1 MRKKII
7 MDENRWLL
15 EAITEEYE
23 TICTHAEKIPK
34 IEIDILMEN
43 VRKFYE
49 NLRILQRLDDPHL
62 TEEHLPVPHSAV
74 PRAEV
79 TIPEKPVVG
88 SPEPNIA
95 AKPIIPPIPQ
105 VAANPPVIKP
115 ADPPEIKPVEPPMI
129 KPAEPPVKRTETPQ
143 QVKRNVRLQEIDLF
157 AQEEPTHNMKLQDA
171 RERAFSPKIP
181 GNRIDNLKMGIPIND
196 KFMFINDLFD
206 GNLREYNETIEAL
219 NGFKTL
225 DQAAE
230 YLDLMKR
237 KNLWNTASIAFLKL
251 KELVERHY

>member
-15 EAITEEYE
+15 EAISEEYE
-23 TICTHAEKIPK
+23 TILKHAEKIPK

-62 TEEHLPVPHSAV
+62 KEELIPKPGIAKPEPAPAEPAKPV
-74 PRAEV
+74 
-79 TIPEKPVVG
+79 EKPV
-88 SPEPNIA
+88 A
-95 AKPIIPPIPQ
+95 AAPSTVVKPT
-105 VAANPPVIKP
+105 
-115 ADPPEIKPVEPPMI
+115 
-129 KPAEPPVKRTETPQ
+129 EPPVRRPEPPS
-143 QVKRNVRLQEIDLF
+143 QVKRSAKLQEIDLF
-157 AQEEPTHNMKLQDA
+157 AQEDPSYSLKLQDA

-181 GNRIDNLKMGIPIND
+181 GNKIDNLKLAIPIND

-219 NGFKTL
+219 NGFKTF

-237 KNLWNTASIAFLKL
+237 KNLWNTVSTAFLKL
-251 KELVERHY
+251 KELVERRF